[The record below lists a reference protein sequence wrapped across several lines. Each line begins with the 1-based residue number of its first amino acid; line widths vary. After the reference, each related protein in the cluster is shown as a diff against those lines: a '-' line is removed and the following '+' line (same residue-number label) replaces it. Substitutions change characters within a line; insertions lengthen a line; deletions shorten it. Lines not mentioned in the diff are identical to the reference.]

1 MSTVSAQ
8 DNKEKFKWKGLQVL
22 RYTVKTMTTKTAS
35 TAENATATATATA
48 TSTTTAKTNDNLS
61 EKQW

>member
-8 DNKEKFKWKGLQVL
+8 NNIKKIQCKGLQVL
-22 RYTVKTMTTKTAS
+22 RCAVKTMTTKTAA
-35 TAENATATATATA
+35 TAENATATA

>member
-22 RYTVKTMTTKTAS
+22 RYTVKTMTTKTAA
-35 TAENATATATATA
+35 TAENATATA